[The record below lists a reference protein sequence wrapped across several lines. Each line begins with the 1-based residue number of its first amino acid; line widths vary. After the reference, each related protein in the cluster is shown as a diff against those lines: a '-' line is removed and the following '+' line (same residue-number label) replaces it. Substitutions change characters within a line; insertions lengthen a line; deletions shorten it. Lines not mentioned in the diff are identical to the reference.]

1 MSPQELGKGNT
12 AMKILVIN
20 CGSSSLK
27 YQLLDM
33 TTETALAT
41 GLIERIGEPQG
52 ILTHKHH
59 PDAEGEAKIVRE
71 KPIPDHEA
79 GLRLAQA
86 VMADPEAGVLND
98 ASDIQAVGHRVV
110 HGGEAFKASARVD
123 ADAMA
128 AIEKTIPLAPL
139 HNPANLTG
147 IRVAGE
153 LFPDA
158 PQVAVFDTAFHQ
170 SMPPKAYHYALP
182 YEFYEEMGVRR
193 YGFHGTSH
201 KYVAAEAAGL
211 LGRPLQELK
220 LVTAHLGSGAS
231 ICAIDKGRSVD
242 TTMGMTPLGGVIMG
256 TRVGNI
262 DPGVVMYIAQQKGYS
277 VEEIDRVLQ
286 KESGLKGICGSNDMR
301 DIHTRAAEG
310 DERARLAEE
319 MFIHRIRQYMGAY
332 FFELGEVDAL
342 VFTAGIGEHDPLTR
356 EKCCQGLEYYGV
368 VIDPEKNQAA
378 RGEARTVSAP
388 ISAVKVLVIPTNE
401 ELEIARQTVEVLKA

>member
-1 MSPQELGKGNT
+1 
-12 AMKILVIN
+12 MKILVIN

-27 YQLLDM
+27 YQLID
-33 TTETALAT
+33 TATETALAS
-41 GLIERIGEPQG
+41 GLIERLGEPRG
-52 ILTHKHH
+52 ILTHKNR
-59 PDAEGEAKIVRE
+59 PGAADESQTVRE
-71 KPIPDHEA
+71 EPIPDHEA

-86 VMADPEAGVLND
+86 VMADPVAGVLSN

-110 HGGEAFKASARVD
+110 HGGEAFQASARID
-123 ADAMA
+123 AEAMA

-147 IRVAGE
+147 IRVARE

-170 SMPPKAYHYALP
+170 TMPPKAYHYALP
-182 YEFYEEMGVRR
+182 YAYYEEMGVRR

-201 KYVAAEAAGL
+201 KYVAAEAAKRL
-211 LGRPLQELK
+211 KRPIGELN

-231 ICAIDKGRSVD
+231 ICAIEKGRSVD

-262 DPGVVMYIAQQKGYS
+262 DPGVVMYIARQKGFS
-277 VEEIDRVLQ
+277 VAEIDRVLQ

-301 DIHTRAAEG
+301 DIHARAAAG

-319 MFIHRIRQYMGAY
+319 MFIHRIRQYLGAY
-332 FFELGEVDAL
+332 FFALGRVDAL

-356 EKCCQGLEYYGV
+356 EKCCQGLEPYGV
-368 VIDPEKNQAA
+368 VVDQEKNQAG
-378 RGEARTVSAP
+378 RGEARRVSAP
-388 ISAVKVLVIPTNE
+388 ESAVKVLVIPTNE
-401 ELEIARQTVEVLKA
+401 ELEIARQTVEVLKS